1 MYFFKKRSKLFQERF
16 FLLKHSLDETLAFHV
31 ETDQHKR
38 TDGFQV
44 AKEVYFR
51 ENPKQKQTMTWGSP
65 ILGKHHLKRGF
76 TSSSGIII
84 Q

>member
-38 TDGFQV
+38 TDDFQV

-51 ENPKQKQTMTWGSP
+51 ENPNIK
-65 ILGKHHLKRGF
+65 
-76 TSSSGIII
+76 TSSKSKYPTTPCPRPTTV
-84 Q
+84 QQ